1 MSESETLGSSWAVTE
16 GYEESDSETHTR
28 GWSRSVTDAEQDAVA
43 YSESDSEGFS
53 ALSGTSAARG
63 TGRAHSRTASDGMQ
77 VGWGM
82 SEGQSWDGAGTDP
95 DAIHYS
101 WDRNAGGARSHATS
115 YGESANDF
123 DMAGESYAG
132 RSRIH
137 SSGTTFSHGTSHA
150 ITKGKV
156 RAWHRSYA
164 GYSTSTQEGGSVSQS
179 HGQTHGRGRAVQSG
193 QQGSRSWGA
202 SHSISEGGTEPL
214 PRGKQKSLSF
224 HCAYKAPRAACHLKY

>member
-101 WDRNAGGARSHATS
+101 AG
-115 YGESANDF
+115 
-123 DMAGESYAG
+123 
-132 RSRIH
+132 I
-137 SSGTTFSHGTSHA
+137 
-150 ITKGKV
+150 
-156 RAWHRSYA
+156 
-164 GYSTSTQEGGSVSQS
+164 
-179 HGQTHGRGRAVQSG
+179 
-193 QQGSRSWGA
+193 
-202 SHSISEGGTEPL
+202 
-214 PRGKQKSLSF
+214 
-224 HCAYKAPRAACHLKY
+224 CA